1 MTTSWVKK
9 KRFCVFN
16 YVTAAAAVSSA
27 IRIQKEFLYNDAFF
41 GYLTNYIIIG
51 TYLPT
56 LVSRQTYNI
65 TISARGTKVC
75 ILVCRVV
82 QTTGTCNNITL

>member
-1 MTTSWVKK
+1 MFKRRVGLTVNGDIVRKK
-9 KRFCVFN
+9 KNRFCVSN

-41 GYLTNYIIIG
+41 GYLTIYIIIG

-56 LVSRQTYNI
+56 RVSRQT
-65 TISARGTKVC
+65 
-75 ILVCRVV
+75 
-82 QTTGTCNNITL
+82 